1 MFAFTCELEQ
11 SDIKYSKY
19 SHIHFAGNK
28 QLSNIFNMAMCFYLA
43 IKITKYHVIRLI
55 LQFILELVKA
65 QLIAENQ
72 FILSSQID
80 LKIIYLHN
88 HSKIIKK
95 VLAWHLQK

>member
-1 MFAFTCELEQ
+1 MSLDKF
-11 SDIKYSKY
+11 
-19 SHIHFAGNK
+19 
-28 QLSNIFNMAMCFYLA
+28 
-43 IKITKYHVIRLI
+43 

-72 FILSSQID
+72 FMLSSQID

-95 VLAWHLQK
+95 VLAWHLKIQKI

>member
-1 MFAFTCELEQ
+1 MSLDKF
-11 SDIKYSKY
+11 
-19 SHIHFAGNK
+19 
-28 QLSNIFNMAMCFYLA
+28 
-43 IKITKYHVIRLI
+43 

-72 FILSSQID
+72 FMLSSQID

-95 VLAWHLQK
+95 VLAWHLKIQKM